1 MQATFYCTRLE
12 KVVHWG
18 IPVLKTINDHL
29 LHLHFWKL
37 RTSVVQ
43 SLCISEVSIQI
54 IYTISNYLKLVFT
67 YFFFTLQ

>member
-18 IPVLKTINDHL
+18 ISVLKTINDHL

-37 RTSVVQ
+37 RTSGVVAVYQ
-43 SLCISEVSIQI
+43 
-54 IYTISNYLKLVFT
+54 
-67 YFFFTLQ
+67 